1 MVIRGVI
8 FDMDGTITKSNVDF
22 AAINREA
29 KVPDEPILEY
39 IEKVSEPRKKTIL
52 AVLEKYEAQAAETS
66 ELREGIKEVL
76 NYMKKKGLRSALLTR
91 NSRRSVQTILRR
103 HGLKFDAILTREDA
117 PPKPSP
123 YPVLLLSKKLGVKPE
138 ELLVV
143 GDFHFDI
150 LAGKAAGAKT
160 ALLSQDCSSEN
171 EAHSADFCLD
181 GLSDIIRILEKG
193 V

>member
-1 MVIRGVI
+1 MAIRGII
-8 FDMDGTITKSNVDF
+8 FDMDGTITKSNVNF

-29 KVPDEPILEY
+29 EVPDEPILEY
-39 IEKVSEPRKKTIL
+39 IETVGEPRKKTIL
-52 AVLEKYEAQAAETS
+52 AVLEKYEARAAETS
-66 ELREGIKEVL
+66 ELREGVREVL
-76 NYMKKKGLRSALLTR
+76 DHMKKKGLKAALLTR

-103 HGLKFDAILTREDA
+103 HGLKFDAILTRDDA

-160 ALLSQDCSSEN
+160 ALLIQDCPSEK
-171 EAHSADFCLD
+171 ETHSADFCLD
-181 GLSDIIRILEKG
+181 SLSDIISIIEKG
-193 V
+193 A